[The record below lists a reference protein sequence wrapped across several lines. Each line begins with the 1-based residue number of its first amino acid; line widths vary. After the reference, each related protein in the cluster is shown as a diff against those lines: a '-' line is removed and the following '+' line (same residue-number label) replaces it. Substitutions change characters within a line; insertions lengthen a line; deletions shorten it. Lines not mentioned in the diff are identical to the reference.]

1 MNSFQ
6 AIGRL
11 VATPE
16 VKFLESGKVVCSA
29 VASVP
34 KGNGKKNEKG
44 YPDTD
49 LLRFEVWG
57 KSGEVLGEKCA
68 KGDVVWFRGRLD
80 LMRAQG
86 EKAGFWVTIKDA
98 SWGFV
103 PRAAAT
109 ADSAIRVDD
118 MAF

>member
-1 MNSFQ
+1 MNQF
-6 AIGRL
+6 AGIGRL
-11 VATPE
+11 VAAPE

-34 KGNGKKNEKG
+34 KGNGKKNDKG
-44 YPDTD
+44 YPETD

-57 KSGEVLGEKCA
+57 KPGEILAEKCG

-86 EKAGFWVTIKDA
+86 DKAGFWVTIKDA
-98 SWGFV
+98 AWGFV
-103 PRAAAT
+103 PKPSGMS
-109 ADSAIRVDD
+109 DSTSRVDD